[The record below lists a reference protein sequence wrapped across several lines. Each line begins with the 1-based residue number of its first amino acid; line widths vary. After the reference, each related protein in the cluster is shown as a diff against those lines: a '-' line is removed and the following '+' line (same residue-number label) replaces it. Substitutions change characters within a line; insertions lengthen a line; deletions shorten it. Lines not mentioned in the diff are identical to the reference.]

1 MNSILEL
8 LGKNKKELF
17 AFFNENKTL
26 YQKKRKDLII
36 FAANLLDDDFIITIG
51 TMGNIVSHISLQYA
65 DPENLNLATFNDLIT
80 KYKEFLNKKFG
91 NPYSD
96 NSNHPTDETVIS
108 YFNEDIFASIV
119 APKFYNTECNYQF
132 YLQFNHQKLAGNLG
146 VSDKKLKLKIYSLY
160 LIGGL
165 VWGLLMFLTCSYDNY
180 SLTNFGIWMGG
191 GLMFALIF
199 GFFFELFGNR
209 FLTVKPKKV
218 KPKEYQKIIA
228 GEKDLKFDSSFLGQ
242 LLVSKRNSR
251 LINSK
256 EYPAKMYLTNEKLVI
271 RYLKKGKIIEISTTY
286 IELDKYS
293 LLCFDTDDKHY
304 YFNLNGREENE
315 TICNYIDEKLG
326 YKGKEFQKIK
336 EVIEKAFKEYNL
348 YSSYDSTDEPFTY
361 EIYTITKMFFKN
373 NDLSIEELKK
383 ELIMLL
389 EDDSEQVGTD
399 LSTLVYQA
407 VNQYFNNDGR

>member
-96 NSNHPTDETVIS
+96 NSNHTTDETVIS

-146 VSDKKLKLKIYSLY
+146 VYDKKLKLKIYSLY

-165 VWGLLMFLTCSYDNY
+165 VWGLLMFLTCSYDDY

-191 GLMFALIF
+191 GVMFSLIF

-218 KPKEYQKIIA
+218 KPKEYQKIID
-228 GEKDLKFDSSFLGQ
+228 GEKDLKFDASFLGQ
-242 LLVSKRNSR
+242 LLVSKRNSH